1 MAPDTEGWKIVHKI
15 PFQAT
20 SETYIQSFQYRVLHR
35 IIPCNH
41 WLHKMN
47 IADSPNC
54 KMCDTDD
61 SLIHY
66 FIDCDRVQNFWNF
79 FHHWWYAL
87 TNKLLLIESTIVIFG
102 IPENTP
108 EAQVLNF
115 CLIMAKLH
123 IYKTKQACEDKHIN
137 LYDYLR
143 FLKSKLD
150 LYYMNAEV
158 ELQQEKFDKNWGF
171 LCHALNVTDL

>member
-1 MAPDTEGWKIVHKI
+1 
-15 PFQAT
+15 
-20 SETYIQSFQYRVLHR
+20 
-35 IIPCNH
+35 
-41 WLHKMN
+41 MN

-66 FIDCDRVQNFWNF
+66 FIDCDRVQNFWNS

-123 IYKTKQACEDKHIN
+123 IYEFSVPYIIPVLLTNLCYFLSYLAC
-137 LYDYLR
+137 
-143 FLKSKLD
+143 
-150 LYYMNAEV
+150 
-158 ELQQEKFDKNWGF
+158 
-171 LCHALNVTDL
+171 